1 MSAKIIDSHRYK
13 TITKT
18 QVDKKR
24 KNVEN
29 SFKSNKKS
37 YKKSNKYSTNDSN
50 NSFISNLRIKKLRE
64 RKLEREMLLYSRPQ
78 RTVIKEP
85 KQKIYIPKSFGIICA
100 ILVLIV
106 LVYISAKIMKLD
118 EVITANVFNNSQKE
132 QENINLEKNY
142 NLSIGL
148 TALNNTNV
156 NTSTNLILNDIYK
169 ATSLS
174 LIKVEQ
180 DYSLKYQVAKNML

>member
-85 KQKIYIPKSFGIICA
+85 KQKIYIAKSFGIICA
-100 ILVLIV
+100 ILVLKVIG
-106 LVYISAKIMKLD
+106 YNTTQIMK
-118 EVITANVFNNSQKE
+118 
-132 QENINLEKNY
+132 
-142 NLSIGL
+142 
-148 TALNNTNV
+148 
-156 NTSTNLILNDIYK
+156 
-169 ATSLS
+169 
-174 LIKVEQ
+174 
-180 DYSLKYQVAKNML
+180 